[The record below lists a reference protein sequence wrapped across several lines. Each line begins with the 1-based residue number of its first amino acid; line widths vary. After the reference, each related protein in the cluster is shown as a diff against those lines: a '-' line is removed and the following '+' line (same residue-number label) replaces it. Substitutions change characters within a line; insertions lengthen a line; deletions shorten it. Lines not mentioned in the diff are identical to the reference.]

1 MYNKRMKQA
10 TPNIRTIDH
19 ADHTDIERLFYVY
32 LLDNGKVSRS
42 AIWAV
47 VWCGLKQE
55 NAMELKDARKC
66 DVNGTQVII
75 CDVLETGAV
84 LPHSI
89 LLDEYLNPTWEQDA
103 DSVFGFLKAAEASE
117 YVQPEYKEAQQVA
130 YKFNF
135 DTVAEQEF

>member
-1 MYNKRMKQA
+1 MN
-10 TPNIRTIDH
+10 TTRTIIHSDG
-19 ADHTDIERLFYVY
+19 HTDVETYMKDADGVW
-32 LLDNGKVSRS
+32 
-42 AIWAV
+42 IWAV
-47 VWCGLKQE
+47 TQCNGGT
-55 NAMELKDARKC
+55 MELKDAREC

-75 CDVLETGAV
+75 CDVLEAGAV

-103 DSVFGFLKAAEASE
+103 DSVFGFLKAAEATE

-130 YKFNF
+130 DKFNF